1 MAGDDDFLDPEMKEL
16 PDDPR
21 LAFVVYEERLRPVT
35 RDAERD
41 TPDTSLPRRYA
52 NSLIAFIRIEGLPIS
67 IETPPLHDQDFWP
80 WYNQFLEYVD
90 YYVVE
95 YKLAHARGRSSNI
108 VTAISFSPNYREEIT
123 GLLDR
128 IRKIVNQAELEEN
141 KKDAIYA
148 KISAL
153 QLEMDRSTTLMGAIL
168 SGYLDVMTAIG
179 EGGER
184 LEPAVKVLER
194 LMRVFRRAKADHDQG
209 QLPPPEEK
217 KQLPP
222 PKVDWDELDDEI
234 PF

>member
-1 MAGDDDFLDPEMKEL
+1 
-16 PDDPR
+16 
-21 LAFVVYEERLRPVT
+21 
-35 RDAERD
+35 
-41 TPDTSLPRRYA
+41 
-52 NSLIAFIRIEGLPIS
+52 
-67 IETPPLHDQDFWP
+67 
-80 WYNQFLEYVD
+80 
-90 YYVVE
+90 
-95 YKLAHARGRSSNI
+95 
-108 VTAISFSPNYREEIT
+108 VTAISFSSDYKEEIG

-128 IRKIVNQAELEEN
+128 VRKIVNQAELEEK

-153 QLEMDRSTTLMGAIL
+153 QFEVDRSTTLMGAIL

-222 PKVDWDELDDEI
+222 PEEFHELDDEI